1 MMIDYAYFK
10 PKDLAET
17 FSLLD
22 QHGRKAELIAGGTDV
37 MVLVKQSNRSP
48 EVLISLRGIE
58 ELRYIHKNG
67 DYRIGALTTHRM
79 IETSMLMKNELTAL
93 NQGASQVGSVQ
104 VRNVATIGGNIC
116 NAAPS
121 ADTAAPLM
129 ILDAV
134 LVLKSN
140 KSERQVSIED
150 FFVGP
155 SETVKAWN
163 EILTEII
170 IPEQMGTYGTAYCKH
185 ARRKAMNLPILGV
198 AVGLSLEMDETIS
211 DARVALTVAAP
222 TPIRI
227 HEAEDFLRGKPLN
240 EDILKEAGLIAS
252 SPECCSP
259 RDSLR
264 CEGWY
269 REDMVRVLIPR
280 VAKEAAINAKRKQ
293 NTEDRKQN
301 SE

>member
-1 MMIDYAYFK
+1 MIAYDYFK

-17 FSLLD
+17 FKLLD

-37 MVLVKQSNRSP
+37 MVVVKQSNFSP
-48 EVLISLRGIE
+48 DALISLRGIE
-58 ELRYIHKNG
+58 ELRYIRKNHG
-67 DYRIGALTTHRM
+67 YHIGSLTTHRM
-79 IETSMLMKNELTAL
+79 IEKSTLMQNELAAL

-134 LVLKSN
+134 IMLKSRQG
-140 KSERQVSIED
+140 ERQIPIRD

-155 SETVKAWN
+155 SETVKEWD

-170 IPEQMGTYGTAYCKH
+170 IPEKMGTYGTAYCKH

-198 AVGLSLEMDETIS
+198 AVGLSLNTDETIQ
-211 DARVALTVAAP
+211 DARIALTVAAP

-227 HEAEDFLRGKPLN
+227 DEAEDFLRGKPLTD
-240 EDILKEAGLIAS
+240 EILKEAGLIAS

-269 REDMVRVLIPR
+269 REDMVRILIPR
-280 VAKEAAINAKRKQ
+280 VAKEAAMNARK
-293 NTEDRKQN
+293 K
-301 SE
+301 SSI

>member
-1 MMIDYAYFK
+1 MIAYDYLK

-17 FSLLD
+17 FNLLD

-37 MVLVKQSNRSP
+37 MVVVKQSNRSP
-48 EVLISLRGIE
+48 DVLISLRGIE
-58 ELRYIHKNG
+58 ELRYINKNDG
-67 DYRIGALTTHRM
+67 YHIGSLTTHRM
-79 IETSMLMKNELTAL
+79 IEKSTLMQNELAAL

-134 LVLKSN
+134 VTLKR
-140 KSERQVSIED
+140 KQGERQVPIQE

-155 SETVKAWN
+155 SETVKEWD
-163 EILTEII
+163 EILTEIT
-170 IPEQMGTYGTAYCKH
+170 IPEQMGTYGSAYCKH
-185 ARRKAMNLPILGV
+185 ARRKAMNLPIIGV
-198 AVGLSLEMDETIS
+198 AVGLSLSTDEIIG
-211 DARVALTVAAP
+211 DARIALTVAAP

-227 HEAEDFLRGKPLN
+227 NEAEDFLRGKPLTD
-240 EDILKEAGLIAS
+240 DILKEAGLIAS

-280 VAKEAAINAKRKQ
+280 VAKQAAMNAKSKFNR
-293 NTEDRKQN
+293 
-301 SE
+301 

>member
-1 MMIDYAYFK
+1 MIDYAYFK
-10 PKDLAET
+10 PKDLLET
-17 FSLLD
+17 FNLLA
-22 QHGRKAELIAGGTDV
+22 QHGEKAQLIAGGTDV
-37 MVLVKQSNRSP
+37 MVVIKLSNRSP
-48 EVLISLRGIE
+48 EVIISLRGIE
-58 ELRYIHKNG
+58 ALRYIHKDD

-79 IETSMLMKNELTAL
+79 IETSKLMTNELTAL
-93 NQGASQVGSVQ
+93 HQGASQVGSVQ

-129 ILDAV
+129 IMDAL
-134 LVLKSN
+134 LVLKSS
-140 KSERQVSIED
+140 KSERQVPIED
-150 FFVGP
+150 FFTGP
-155 SETVKAWN
+155 SETVKAWD

-170 IPEQMGTYGTAYCKH
+170 IPGQMGSFGSAYCKH
-185 ARRKAMNLPILGV
+185 ARRQAMNLPIVGV
-198 AVGLSLEMDETIS
+198 AVGLSLGRDEII
-211 DARVALTVAAP
+211 DDVRIALTVASP

-227 HEAEDFLRGKPLN
+227 HPAENFLRGKPLTD
-240 EDILKEAGLIAS
+240 DILKEAGLIAA

-280 VAKEAAINAKRKQ
+280 VAKEAAIDAKRKQ
-293 NTEDRKQN
+293 SHSQ
-301 SE
+301 

>member
-1 MMIDYAYFK
+1 MRRDNLMIDYTYYK

-17 FSLLD
+17 FALLD
-22 QHGRKAELIAGGTDV
+22 QHGRKAEIIAGGTDV
-37 MVLVKQSNRSP
+37 MVVIKQSNRSP
-48 EVLISLRGIE
+48 EILISLRGVE
-58 ELRYIHKNG
+58 ELRYIHKNH
-67 DYRIGALTTHRM
+67 DYHIGALATHRM
-79 IETSMLMKNELTAL
+79 IEKSALMKNELTAL

-104 VRNVATIGGNIC
+104 VRNVATIGGNVC

-121 ADTAAPLM
+121 ADTASPLM
-129 ILDAV
+129 ILDAS
-134 LVLKSN
+134 LVLKSS
-140 KSERQVSIED
+140 KSERQVPIEE

-155 SETVKAWN
+155 SETVKAWD

-170 IPEQMGTYGTAYCKH
+170 IPEEMGRYGTSYCKH
-185 ARRKAMNLPILGV
+185 ARRKAMNLPIVGV
-198 AVGLSLEMDETIS
+198 SVGLSLERDETIR
-211 DARVALTVAAP
+211 DARIALTVVAP

-227 HEAEDFLRGKPLN
+227 REAEDFLRGKSLT
-240 EDILKEAGLIAS
+240 EEVLKEAGLIAS

-280 VAKEAAINAKRKQ
+280 VAKEAAMNAKKKTQ
-293 NTEDRKQN
+293 T
-301 SE
+301 

>member
-134 LVLKSN
+134 LVLKSE
-140 KSERQVSIED
+140 KRERQVPIED

>member
-1 MMIDYAYFK
+1 MIAYDYFK

-17 FSLLD
+17 FKLLD

-37 MVLVKQSNRSP
+37 MVVVKQSNRSP
-48 EVLISLRGIE
+48 EILISLRGIE
-58 ELRYIHKNG
+58 ELRYINKNDG
-67 DYRIGALTTHRM
+67 YHIGSLTTHRM
-79 IETSMLMKNELTAL
+79 IEKSTLMQTELAAL

-116 NAAPS
+116 NAATS

-129 ILDAV
+129 IMDAV
-134 LVLKSN
+134 VTLKS
-140 KSERQVSIED
+140 KQGDRQVPIQD

-155 SETVKAWN
+155 SETVKEWD
-163 EILTEII
+163 EILTEIT
-170 IPEQMGTYGTAYCKH
+170 IPEHMGAYGSAYCKH
-185 ARRKAMNLPILGV
+185 ARRKAMNLPIIGV
-198 AVGLSLEMDETIS
+198 AVALSLGTDEIIG
-211 DARVALTVAAP
+211 DARIALTVAAP

-227 HEAEDFLRGKPLN
+227 DEAEDFLRGKPLTD
-240 EDILKEAGLIAS
+240 DILKEAGLIAS

-280 VAKEAAINAKRKQ
+280 VAKEAAINAKSKL
-293 NTEDRKQN
+293 NP
-301 SE
+301 

>member
-1 MMIDYAYFK
+1 MITYDYFK

-17 FSLLD
+17 FKLLD
-22 QHGRKAELIAGGTDV
+22 QHGSKAQLIAGGTDV
-37 MVLVKQSNRSP
+37 MVVVKQSNHSP
-48 EVLISLRGIE
+48 EVLISLRAIE
-58 ELRYIHKNG
+58 ELRYIRKNHG
-67 DYRIGALTTHRM
+67 YHIGSLTTHRM
-79 IETSMLMKNELTAL
+79 IEKSTLMQNELAAL
-93 NQGASQVGSVQ
+93 NLGASQVGSVQ

-134 LVLKSN
+134 ITLKSR
-140 KSERQVSIED
+140 KGERQVPIQD

-155 SETVKAWN
+155 SETVKEWD
-163 EILTEII
+163 EILTEIT

-185 ARRKAMNLPILGV
+185 ARRKAMNLPIIGV
-198 AVGLSLEMDETIS
+198 AVGLSLNPDGIIG
-211 DARVALTVAAP
+211 DARIALTVAAP
-222 TPIRI
+222 TPIRVE
-227 HEAEDFLRGKPLN
+227 EAEDFLRGKPLTD
-240 EDILKEAGLIAS
+240 DILKEAGLIAS

-280 VAKEAAINAKRKQ
+280 VAKEAALNAKSKL
-293 NTEDRKQN
+293 N
-301 SE
+301 S

>member
-1 MMIDYAYFK
+1 MIDYTYYK

-17 FSLLD
+17 FRLLD
-22 QHGRKAELIAGGTDV
+22 RHGRKAEIIAGGTDV
-37 MVLVKQSNRSP
+37 MVVIKQSNRSP
-48 EVLISLRGIE
+48 EILISLRGVE
-58 ELRYIHKNG
+58 ELRYIHKNR
-67 DYRIGALTTHRM
+67 DYHIGALTTHRM
-79 IETSMLMKNELTAL
+79 IEKSALMKNELTAL

-121 ADTAAPLM
+121 ADTASPLM
-129 ILDAV
+129 ILDAS
-134 LVLKSN
+134 LVLKSSE
-140 KSERQVSIED
+140 SERQVPIEE

-170 IPEQMGTYGTAYCKH
+170 IPEEMGGYGTAYCKH
-185 ARRKAMNLPILGV
+185 ARRKAMNLPIVGV
-198 AVGLSLEMDETIS
+198 SVGLSLEKNETIR
-211 DARVALTVAAP
+211 DARIALTVVAP

-227 HEAEDFLRGKPLN
+227 REAEDFLRGKSLTD
-240 EDILKEAGLIAS
+240 EILKEAGLIAS

-280 VAKEAAINAKRKQ
+280 VAKEAAMNAKRTLKQ
-293 NTEDRKQN
+293 TE
-301 SE
+301 

>member
-1 MMIDYAYFK
+1 MIAYDYFK

-17 FSLLD
+17 FKLLD
-22 QHGRKAELIAGGTDV
+22 QHGRKAALIAGGTDV
-37 MVLVKQSNRSP
+37 MVVVKQSNRSP
-48 EVLISLRGIE
+48 EALISLRGIE
-58 ELRYIHKNG
+58 ELRYIRKNHG
-67 DYRIGALTTHRM
+67 YHIGCLTTHRM
-79 IETSMLMKNELTAL
+79 IEKSTLMKNELAAL

-134 LVLKSN
+134 ITLKSRQGQ
-140 KSERQVSIED
+140 RQVPIQD

-155 SETVKAWN
+155 SETVKEWD
-163 EILTEII
+163 EILTDIT
-170 IPEQMGTYGTAYCKH
+170 IPEEMGTYGTAYCKH
-185 ARRKAMNLPILGV
+185 ARRKAMNLPIIGV
-198 AVGLSLEMDETIS
+198 AVGLSLNLDETIA
-211 DARVALTVAAP
+211 DARIALTVAAP

-227 HEAEDFLRGKPLN
+227 DEAEDFLRGKPLTD
-240 EDILKEAGLIAS
+240 DILKEAGLIAS

-280 VAKEAAINAKRKQ
+280 VAKEAAMNAKRKMS
-293 NTEDRKQN
+293 R
-301 SE
+301 

>member
-1 MMIDYAYFK
+1 MIGYTYFR
-10 PKDLAET
+10 PENLAET
-17 FSLLD
+17 FRLLD
-22 QHGRKAELIAGGTDV
+22 QHGRKAEMVAGGTDV
-37 MVLVKQSNRSP
+37 MVVIKQSNRSP
-48 EVLISLRGIE
+48 EIMISLRNIE
-58 ELRYIHKNG
+58 ELRYIHKNH
-67 DYRIGALTTHRM
+67 DYHIGALATHRM
-79 IETSMLMKNELTAL
+79 IEKSTLVKNELAAL

-121 ADTAAPLM
+121 ADTASPLM
-129 ILDAV
+129 IMDAV
-134 LVLKSN
+134 LVLKSV
-140 KSERQVSIED
+140 KGERQVPIEE

-170 IPEQMGTYGTAYCKH
+170 IPEQMGTYGSAYLKH
-185 ARRKAMNLPILGV
+185 ARRKAMNLPIVGV
-198 AVGLSLEMDETIS
+198 AVGLSLEKDETVR
-211 DARVALTVAAP
+211 DARIALTVVAP
-222 TPIRI
+222 TPIRVRK
-227 HEAEDFLRGKPLN
+227 AEDFLRGKSLTDEILN
-240 EDILKEAGLIAS
+240 EAGLIAS

-280 VAKEAAINAKRKQ
+280 VAKEAAMDAIRKQ
-293 NTEDRKQN
+293 NR
-301 SE
+301 

>member
-1 MMIDYAYFK
+1 MIAYDYFK

-17 FSLLD
+17 FKLLD

-37 MVLVKQSNRSP
+37 MVVVKQSNRSP
-48 EVLISLRGIE
+48 DALISLRDIE
-58 ELRYIHKNG
+58 ELRYIRKNHG
-67 DYRIGALTTHRM
+67 YHIGSLTTHRM
-79 IETSMLMKNELTAL
+79 IEKSTLMQNELAAL

-134 LVLKSN
+134 IMLKSRQG
-140 KSERQVSIED
+140 ERQIPIRD

-155 SETVKAWN
+155 SETVKEWD
-163 EILTEII
+163 EILTEIT
-170 IPEQMGTYGTAYCKH
+170 IPEKMGTYGTAYCKH

-198 AVGLSLEMDETIS
+198 AVGLSLNTDETIQ
-211 DARVALTVAAP
+211 DARIALTVAAP

-227 HEAEDFLRGKPLN
+227 DEAEDFLRGKPLTD
-240 EDILKEAGLIAS
+240 EILKEAGLIAS

-269 REDMVRVLIPR
+269 REDMVRILIPR
-280 VAKEAAINAKRKQ
+280 VAKEAAMNARK
-293 NTEDRKQN
+293 K
-301 SE
+301 SSI